1 LIPGD
6 AEAELDMART
16 YVDVGQGN
24 KALDALHH
32 MRNTARINPWELTRV
47 EALAQVAN
55 TNYSAAERILRDAIK
70 ANPNDPARL
79 AILAEFFRVTAY
91 NALQAHKDQEA
102 TQRFNN
108 ALANIDLELQ
118 LLASNTSGSSSYD
131 LLDALM
137 KKAEVQMMLNAD
149 AAAVATLD
157 QVIQLQPSN
166 PTALLNRAIAEVQ
179 LKKTQAAK
187 EDYTSLRNLLPQ
199 ESYVADVGL
208 ADIAAGAKDRAEEI
222 RCLRRYLKSAPND
235 TSEYTIVKQRLQK
248 LEGR

>member
-1 LIPGD
+1 
-6 AEAELDMART
+6 
-16 YVDVGQGN
+16 
-24 KALDALHH
+24 
-32 MRNTARINPWELTRV
+32 
-47 EALAQVAN
+47 
-55 TNYSAAERILRDAIK
+55 
-70 ANPNDPARL
+70 
-79 AILAEFFRVTAY
+79 
-91 NALQAHKDQEA
+91 
-102 TQRFNN
+102 
-108 ALANIDLELQ
+108 
-118 LLASNTSGSSSYD
+118 
-131 LLDALM
+131 
-137 KKAEVQMMLNAD
+137 
-149 AAAVATLD
+149 VATLD